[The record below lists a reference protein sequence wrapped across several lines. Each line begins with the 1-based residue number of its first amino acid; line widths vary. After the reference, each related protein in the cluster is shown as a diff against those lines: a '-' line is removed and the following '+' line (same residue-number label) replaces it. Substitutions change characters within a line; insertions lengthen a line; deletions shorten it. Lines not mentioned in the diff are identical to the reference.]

1 MKHAD
6 PTNAPYVGRFAPSPT
21 GPLHL
26 GSLTTAL
33 ASFMD
38 AHSHRGT
45 WLIRIED
52 VDPPRE
58 VAGATEAILAAL
70 AAHGLRSPIE
80 PLFQNTRHERYKSIC
95 THLLEQRKAF
105 YCVCSRKQQDNLGR
119 CVAGCQDL
127 DISATGNN
135 LRINLPVDNRDFT
148 DRVYGRIESERL
160 TFDNAIIWRKDN
172 LPAYLL
178 AATVDDIDSGVTDI
192 VRGDDL
198 LFETHRQLAFY
209 AVLEKDIPRY
219 AHIPVVR
226 NDDGKKL
233 SKQTGAEGI
242 NINSPI
248 QNLTK
253 ALVQLHPELKLST
266 EFRNPSD
273 WLRSLQDHW
282 YLPTKSLQT

>member
-1 MKHAD
+1 MFCNALLD
-6 PTNAPYVGRFAPSPT
+6 PT
-21 GPLHL
+21 
-26 GSLTTAL
+26 
-33 ASFMD
+33 SFRCV
-38 AHSHRGT
+38 SHT
-45 WLIRIED
+45 
-52 VDPPRE
+52 
-58 VAGATEAILAAL
+58 
-70 AAHGLRSPIE
+70 
-80 PLFQNTRHERYKSIC
+80 
-95 THLLEQRKAF
+95 
-105 YCVCSRKQQDNLGR
+105 KQQDNLGR
-119 CVAGCQDL
+119 CAAGCQDL
-127 DISATGNN
+127 DILPVGNN

-148 DRVYGRIESERL
+148 DRVYGHIESERL
-160 TFDNAIIWRKDN
+160 TFDNAIIWRKDD

-209 AVLEKDIPRY
+209 AVLKKDVPRY

-242 NINSPI
+242 DINNPI
-248 QNLTK
+248 QNLAK
-253 ALVQLHPELKLST
+253 ALVQLHPEFKFSNEST
-266 EFRNPSD
+266 NPSD